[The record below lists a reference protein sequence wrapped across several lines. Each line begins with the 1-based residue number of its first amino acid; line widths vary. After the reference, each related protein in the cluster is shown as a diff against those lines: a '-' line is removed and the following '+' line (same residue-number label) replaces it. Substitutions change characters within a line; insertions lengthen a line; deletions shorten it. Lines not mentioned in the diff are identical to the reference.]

1 MDPEGLEV
9 EDLLQLFLD
18 LMFLDQAVLSRGGRG
33 GGGLAAPDREEGASQ
48 RQQKAKRRQ
57 GGGGGVDLR
66 PAYESLAGVLM
77 QMVSQRGFKART
89 KAARSLAG
97 ASEDMQK
104 VIARAH
110 ALCSDALAGI
120 VSRSMAN
127 FKCFVY

>member
-18 LMFLDQAVLSRGGRG
+18 LMFLDQAVFSRG
-33 GGGLAAPDREEGASQ
+33 GGGGRAGLLAPEGEQ
-48 RQQKAKRRQ
+48 RPPRQKVKRRQ
-57 GGGGGVDLR
+57 GVDLQ
-66 PAYESLAGVLM
+66 PAYDSLAGALVR
-77 QMVSQRGFKART
+77 MVSQRGFKART

-97 ASEDMQK
+97 ASEDVQK
-104 VIARAH
+104 VIARAQ

-120 VSRSMAN
+120 VARSMAN

>member
-1 MDPEGLEV
+1 MMDLEGLEV

-18 LMFLDQAVLSRGGRG
+18 LMFLDQAVFSRG
-33 GGGLAAPDREEGASQ
+33 GGGGRAGLLAPEGEQ
-48 RQQKAKRRQ
+48 RQPRQKVKRQ
-57 GGGGGVDLR
+57 QGGGVDLR
-66 PAYESLAGVLM
+66 PAYDSLAGALM
-77 QMVSQRGFKART
+77 RMVSQRGFKART

-97 ASEDMQK
+97 ASEDVQK
-104 VIARAH
+104 VIIRAQ

>member
-18 LMFLDQAVLSRGGRG
+18 LMFLDQAVFSRG
-33 GGGLAAPDREEGASQ
+33 GGGGGRAGLLAPEGEQ
-48 RQQKAKRRQ
+48 RQPRQKVKRQ
-57 GGGGGVDLR
+57 QGGGVDLR
-66 PAYESLAGVLM
+66 PAYDSLAGALM
-77 QMVSQRGFKART
+77 RMVSQRGFKART

-97 ASEDMQK
+97 ASEDVQK
-104 VIARAH
+104 VIIRAQ